1 MARTRTTVSKLIH
14 GVEPYKPAK
23 GEEYLNSPQQ
33 THFRNILEAWR
44 DELLVGSSKTVSS
57 MQDETINHP
66 DPTDRASQET
76 EISLE
81 LRSRDRERKL
91 LKKINESLD
100 TLEAGDY
107 GFCDKC
113 GIEIGLK
120 RLEARPTATLCI
132 DCKTLQ
138 EIRERN
144 LA

>member
-14 GVEPYKPAK
+14 GIEPYKPAK
-23 GEEYLNSPQQ
+23 GEEYLNSNQQ
-33 THFRNILEAWR
+33 AHFRQILEAWR
-44 DELLVGSSKTVSS
+44 DELLAGSSKTVSS

-100 TLEAGDY
+100 LLETDDY
-107 GFCDKC
+107 GYCEKC
-113 GIEIGLK
+113 GIDIGLK

-132 DCKTLQ
+132 DCKTLE

-144 LA
+144 QA

>member
-23 GEEYLNSPQQ
+23 GEEYLNPEQQ
-33 THFRNILEAWR
+33 AHFRQILEAWR
-44 DELLVGSSKTVSS
+44 DELLVGSSKTVTS

-100 TLEAGDY
+100 ILEAGDY
-107 GFCDKC
+107 GFCENC
-113 GIEIGLK
+113 GIDIGLK

-132 DCKTLQ
+132 DCKTLE